1 MRIGRAIL
9 FILVGIHWILPFT
22 PVNQHDET
30 RIIVVSLVLGAA
42 FLTLGLRSYREP
54 LSSFALGGGLLALV
68 IVVSAATGASP
79 WQEGAVIKVFFVS
92 GFVWAVSS
100 TGWARGA

>member
-1 MRIGRAIL
+1 M
-9 FILVGIHWILPFT
+9 
-22 PVNQHDET
+22 NQHDET

-100 TGWARGA
+100 QRGGHEAREFPSIGRHCEVGSRLKSGNA